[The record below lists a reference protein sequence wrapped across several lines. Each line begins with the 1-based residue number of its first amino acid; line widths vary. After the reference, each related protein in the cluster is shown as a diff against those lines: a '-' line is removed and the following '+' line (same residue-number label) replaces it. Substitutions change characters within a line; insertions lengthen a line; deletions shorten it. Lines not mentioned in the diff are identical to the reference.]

1 MKILNWNFSPEFD
14 IPCAGFLPS
23 NIISTVE
30 IHATTNNVIMVD
42 IIGIRTK
49 LLVCISLE
57 KLNAHLVE
65 SRQLCLTHRQG
76 NLAKI

>member
-1 MKILNWNFSPEFD
+1 ML
-14 IPCAGFLPS
+14 
-23 NIISTVE
+23 
-30 IHATTNNVIMVD
+30 D

-49 LLVCISLE
+49 LLVYISLE